1 MEGAGGQGP
10 STLSPGNWQRAG
22 SRTGELNQEAASPQ
36 VRSESIKSK
45 ENYNDYNMESDPSIF
60 ATLNH

>member
-1 MEGAGGQGP
+1 MEGAGDKVLRPCPQDLANGRLA
-10 STLSPGNWQRAG
+10 S
-22 SRTGELNQEAASPQ
+22 ELNQEAASPQ

-45 ENYNDYNMESDPSIF
+45 ENYNGYNMESDPSIF